1 VVPRAEN
8 AMEQAGFGKAVK
20 AIVAL
25 YDQPDGTATS
35 SVLYARKRRR
45 RKKASDNLRFLE
57 KAVRR
62 VADAQQGFHQ
72 TYRDSHERS
81 NAKRRDGWVA
91 DLPRNLERAGRKAQ
105 KLLTK

>member
-1 VVPRAEN
+1 
-8 AMEQAGFGKAVK
+8 MDQAGYGKAVK

-25 YDQPDGTATS
+25 YDQADGTVTS
-35 SVLYARKRRR
+35 AVLYARKRRR

-62 VADAQQGFHQ
+62 VADAQQGFHEA
-72 TYRDSHERS
+72 YREGHDKS
-81 NAKRRDGWVA
+81 NAKKRDGWVG
-91 DLPRNLERAGRKAQ
+91 DLPRNIERAGRKAQ